1 MENSLKNIKNL
12 STLFIKDNEYN
23 FDLFKNNK
31 LNKKSTWYGLI
42 VILFFGLA
50 YISYESMDYLKSIG
64 KPQIFL
70 NFYFLFLNIL
80 IIIKSTINIFFY
92 SKDLEYV
99 LPMPFKPIEI
109 LLSKFNTLLYY
120 LYSTLI
126 LFAVVPF
133 CVYGIYMKCS
143 ILFFIKLIILLII
156 FPIIPALIVSGFTII
171 LVKIFKF
178 IKNKNV
184 IQFLIT
190 GLLMI
195 ILFFGLYYIIKSTG
209 LDIENIIQINE
220 TNIDIKDI
228 NKYFFNI
235 NLIINILENNKFLNI
250 IFDFIYLIA
259 ITLISFI
266 VYIFIGKKI
275 YLNQLL
281 KMSAYL
287 KNKKIKEVNIKRK
300 FKKRKIYKTYIKKEF
315 KIIFKNPIYFIQCI
329 YPIIITTILALVFI
343 IAFIPVIKEVGI
355 KNNLFD
361 GIKLD
366 MDATVLIL
374 GVLQFIGLL
383 NKTSV
388 TSISREGKDLYIMK
402 YLPVDFYKQFIYKN
416 MPQILVNTFISII
429 ILITLF
435 LKIEVLKIEYIIM
448 VFIISFLMFCINS
461 YILSIV
467 NLLMPKNEWETEY
480 EIFKNNK
487 NILIQYVLIFGNI
500 FCLYYIDKALYDY
513 NLNKC
518 IFGIIVIL
526 GIIFIFLN
534 ILINKYKNKL
544 FNKIK

>member
-1 MENSLKNIKNL
+1 
-12 STLFIKDNEYN
+12 
-23 FDLFKNNK
+23 
-31 LNKKSTWYGLI
+31 
-42 VILFFGLA
+42 
-50 YISYESMDYLKSIG
+50 
-64 KPQIFL
+64 
-70 NFYFLFLNIL
+70 
-80 IIIKSTINIFFY
+80 
-92 SKDLEYV
+92 
-99 LPMPFKPIEI
+99 
-109 LLSKFNTLLYY
+109 
-120 LYSTLI
+120 
-126 LFAVVPF
+126 
-133 CVYGIYMKCS
+133 
-143 ILFFIKLIILLII
+143 
-156 FPIIPALIVSGFTII
+156 
-171 LVKIFKF
+171 
-178 IKNKNV
+178 
-184 IQFLIT
+184 
-190 GLLMI
+190 MI

-402 YLPVDFYKQFIYKN
+402 YLG
-416 MPQILVNTFISII
+416 
-429 ILITLF
+429 LIKI
-435 LKIEVLKIEYIIM
+435 LKIFHIK
-448 VFIISFLMFCINS
+448 
-461 YILSIV
+461 
-467 NLLMPKNEWETEY
+467 K
-480 EIFKNNK
+480 
-487 NILIQYVLIFGNI
+487 LI
-500 FCLYYIDKALYDY
+500 CM
-513 NLNKC
+513 
-518 IFGIIVIL
+518 
-526 GIIFIFLN
+526 
-534 ILINKYKNKL
+534 
-544 FNKIK
+544 

>member
-1 MENSLKNIKNL
+1 M
-12 STLFIKDNEYN
+12 
-23 FDLFKNNK
+23 
-31 LNKKSTWYGLI
+31 
-42 VILFFGLA
+42 
-50 YISYESMDYLKSIG
+50 
-64 KPQIFL
+64 
-70 NFYFLFLNIL
+70 
-80 IIIKSTINIFFY
+80 
-92 SKDLEYV
+92 
-99 LPMPFKPIEI
+99 
-109 LLSKFNTLLYY
+109 
-120 LYSTLI
+120 
-126 LFAVVPF
+126 
-133 CVYGIYMKCS
+133 
-143 ILFFIKLIILLII
+143 
-156 FPIIPALIVSGFTII
+156 
-171 LVKIFKF
+171 
-178 IKNKNV
+178 
-184 IQFLIT
+184 
-190 GLLMI
+190 
-195 ILFFGLYYIIKSTG
+195 
-209 LDIENIIQINE
+209 
-220 TNIDIKDI
+220 
-228 NKYFFNI
+228 
-235 NLIINILENNKFLNI
+235 
-250 IFDFIYLIA
+250 
-259 ITLISFI
+259 
-266 VYIFIGKKI
+266 
-275 YLNQLL
+275 
-281 KMSAYL
+281 
-287 KNKKIKEVNIKRK
+287 
-300 FKKRKIYKTYIKKEF
+300 
-315 KIIFKNPIYFIQCI
+315 
-329 YPIIITTILALVFI
+329 FI

>member
-1 MENSLKNIKNL
+1 
-12 STLFIKDNEYN
+12 
-23 FDLFKNNK
+23 
-31 LNKKSTWYGLI
+31 
-42 VILFFGLA
+42 
-50 YISYESMDYLKSIG
+50 
-64 KPQIFL
+64 
-70 NFYFLFLNIL
+70 
-80 IIIKSTINIFFY
+80 
-92 SKDLEYV
+92 
-99 LPMPFKPIEI
+99 
-109 LLSKFNTLLYY
+109 
-120 LYSTLI
+120 
-126 LFAVVPF
+126 
-133 CVYGIYMKCS
+133 
-143 ILFFIKLIILLII
+143 
-156 FPIIPALIVSGFTII
+156 
-171 LVKIFKF
+171 
-178 IKNKNV
+178 
-184 IQFLIT
+184 
-190 GLLMI
+190 MI